1 MLRALCHSLLTIAIV
16 SSATFGQDGPL
27 RRAGRALD
35 NAGRN
40 IRTRVE
46 TEVVRGQVTAQERD
60 VLYRVTRRIEW
71 DKQFVGSTIQLDS
84 QPGGSVVLRGS
95 VRDELVRTR
104 LVDLVQNT
112 IGVSRVVDE
121 LGIVKTVKVIETRP
135 GATVIE
141 SSPSSTVIETRPPST
156 VIESRPPSAVIE
168 SKPDDDS
175 TIELEPP
182 LTTPSEKKV
191 KP

>member
-1 MLRALCHSLLTIAIV
+1 MLRALCHSLLTLAIL
-16 SSATFGQDGPL
+16 STATFGQDGPL

-40 IRTRVE
+40 IRSRVE
-46 TEVVRGQVTAQERD
+46 TEVARGQISAQERD

-71 DKQFVGSTIQLDS
+71 DKQFAGSTIQLEV

-112 IGVSRVVDE
+112 IGVARVVDE
-121 LGIVKTVKVIETRP
+121 LGLMRNVKVIETRP

-141 SSPSSTVIETRPPST
+141 SSPSPKVIESRPPST

-168 SKPDDDS
+168 SKPDDDA

-182 LTTPSEKKV
+182 LTTPSEKKA